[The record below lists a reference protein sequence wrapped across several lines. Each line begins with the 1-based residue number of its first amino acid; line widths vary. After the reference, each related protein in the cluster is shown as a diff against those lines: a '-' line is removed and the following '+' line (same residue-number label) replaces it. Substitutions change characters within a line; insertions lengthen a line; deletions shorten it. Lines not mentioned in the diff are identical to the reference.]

1 MSKYKIIADSG
12 STKTDW
18 VVVNEEK
25 NTRQTVKSIGFNPYF
40 HTSEFIYNEMRKPF
54 SEAEIDRYEVGTVHF
69 YGAGCSSVDK
79 VQIVKKA
86 LLMHFPSA
94 AIHIDHDLIAAARAT
109 LGDDHGIACI
119 LGTGSN
125 SCVWKNGQDVENIPS
140 HGYIFGDEGS
150 GSHLGINLVKLY
162 LKDGLSPEL
171 TQEFEEEFKLT
182 KTQIINKT
190 YRESDPNV
198 FLANFASFYGGRVEK
213 CEMLRETMIKEFNEF
228 FKERVACYAD
238 YKSYDLGF
246 VGSIA
251 FHNQEILSEV
261 AASYA
266 LTIKSISKCPIDAL
280 VDYHINQLVE

>member
-1 MSKYKIIADSG
+1 VSKYKIIADSG

-25 NTRQTVKSIGFNPYF
+25 NTRQTIKSIGFNPYF
-40 HTSEFIYNEMRKPF
+40 HTTDFIYNELREPF
-54 SEAEIDRYEVGTVHF
+54 KEAGIDRYDIGSVHF

-94 AIHIDHDLIAAARAT
+94 AIHIDHDLIASARAT
-109 LGDDHGIACI
+109 LGDDDGIACI

-125 SCVWKNGQDVENIPS
+125 SCVWKDAQVVENVPS

-150 GSHLGINLVKLY
+150 GSHLGINLIKLY
-162 LKDGLSPEL
+162 LKDRLDSGL
-171 TQEFEEEFKLT
+171 TKEFEDEYNLT

-190 YRESDPNV
+190 YREKNPNV
-198 FLANFASFYGGRVEK
+198 FLASFAAFYGGRVDK
-213 CEMLRETMIKEFNEF
+213 CDILRETMVQEFNDF
-228 FKERVACYAD
+228 FKERVVCYTD

-251 FHNQEILSEV
+251 FHNQEILREV
-261 AASYA
+261 ATSYGVS
-266 LTIKSISKCPIDAL
+266 IKSISKCPIDAL
-280 VDYHINQLVE
+280 VDYHVNQLVK